1 VLDFLADPQIW
12 ASFLTL
18 AVLEIILGIDNIIF
32 IAIATEKLP
41 EAQRAK
47 ARRTGLILALLLR
60 LVFLAMISWIIGLT
74 APAFSLF
81 GREVSWRDL
90 ILLGGGLFLLYK
102 ATVEIHAA
110 IEEKEEGH
118 AIKAAS
124 FAAIIGQ
131 IIILDLVFSLDSVI
145 TAVGM
150 ANQLWVMATAV
161 IIAVLIMLL
170 AAGPVSGF
178 VNRHPTVKMLA
189 LSFLL
194 LIGMT
199 LLADG
204 VGFHLPK
211 GYIYA
216 AIAFSILVEFL
227 NQLAARRRRLL
238 AVTGRPRQL
247 PPPGPPKPLA

>member
-1 VLDFLADPQIW
+1 VLEFLADPQIW

-74 APAFSLF
+74 APAFSAF
-81 GREVSWRDL
+81 GIVVSWRDL

-102 ATVEIHAA
+102 ATIEIHAA

-150 ANQLWVMATAV
+150 TDNLPVMYAAV
-161 IIAVLIMLL
+161 IVAVGTMLW
-170 AAGPVSGF
+170 ASGPISGF
-178 VNRHPTVKMLA
+178 VHRHPTVKMLA
-189 LSFLL
+189 LAFLL
-194 LIGMT
+194 LVGVALI
-199 LLADG
+199 ADG
-204 VGFHLPK
+204 LQFHIPR
-211 GYIYA
+211 GYLYF
-216 AIAFSILVEFL
+216 AIAFSLGVEAL
-227 NQLAARRRRLL
+227 NLL
-238 AVTGRPRQL
+238 AKRRHAKKAGTT
-247 PPPGPPKPLA
+247 PGHS

>member
-1 VLDFLADPQIW
+1 MLDFLADPQIW
-12 ASFLTL
+12 ASFVTL

-41 EAQRAK
+41 ESQRAS
-47 ARRTGLILALLLR
+47 ARRIGLILALLLR

-74 APAFSLF
+74 APLFTAF
-81 GREVSWRDL
+81 GHAVSWRDL
-90 ILLGGGLFLLYK
+90 ILLAGGLFLLYK
-102 ATVEIHAA
+102 ATVEVHAA

-150 ANQLWVMATAV
+150 TDNLPVMYAAV
-161 IIAVLIMLL
+161 ILAVGTMLW
-170 AAGPVSGF
+170 ASGPISRF
-178 VNRHPTVKMLA
+178 VHQHPTVKMLA

-194 LIGMT
+194 LVGVALI
-199 LLADG
+199 ADG
-204 VGFHLPK
+204 LQFHIPR
-211 GYIYA
+211 GYLYF
-216 AIAFSILVEFL
+216 AIAFSLGVEVL
-227 NQLAARRRRLL
+227 NLL
-238 AVTGRPRQL
+238 AKRRQAKRAEAAA
-247 PPPGPPKPLA
+247 PTKPV

>member
-1 VLDFLADPQIW
+1 MLDFLADPQIW
-12 ASFLTL
+12 ASFVTL

-41 EAQRAK
+41 ESQRAS
-47 ARRTGLILALLLR
+47 ARRIGLILALLLR

-74 APAFSLF
+74 APLFTAF
-81 GREVSWRDL
+81 GHAVSWRDL
-90 ILLGGGLFLLYK
+90 ILLAGGLFLLYK
-102 ATVEIHAA
+102 ATVEVHAA

-150 ANQLWVMATAV
+150 TDNLPVMYAAV
-161 IIAVLIMLL
+161 ILAVGTMLW
-170 AAGPVSGF
+170 ASGPISSF
-178 VNRHPTVKMLA
+178 VHRHPTVKMLA

-194 LIGMT
+194 LVGVALI
-199 LLADG
+199 ADG
-204 VGFHLPK
+204 LQFHIPR
-211 GYIYA
+211 GYLYF
-216 AIAFSILVEFL
+216 AIAFSLGVEVL
-227 NQLAARRRRLL
+227 NLL
-238 AVTGRPRQL
+238 AKRRQAKRAEAAA
-247 PPPGPPKPLA
+247 PTKPV

>member
-12 ASFLTL
+12 ASFVTL

-41 EAQRAK
+41 ESQRAS
-47 ARRTGLILALLLR
+47 ARRVGLILALLLR

-74 APAFSLF
+74 APLFTAF
-81 GREVSWRDL
+81 GHAVSWRDL
-90 ILLGGGLFLLYK
+90 ILLAGGLFLLYK
-102 ATVEIHAA
+102 ATVEVHAA

-150 ANQLWVMATAV
+150 TDNLPVMYAAV
-161 IIAVLIMLL
+161 ILAVGTMLW
-170 AAGPVSGF
+170 ASGPISTF
-178 VNRHPTVKMLA
+178 VHRHPTVKMLA

-194 LIGMT
+194 LVGVALI
-199 LLADG
+199 ADG
-204 VGFHLPK
+204 LQFHIPR
-211 GYIYA
+211 GYLYF
-216 AIAFSILVEFL
+216 AIAFSLGVEVL
-227 NQLAARRRRLL
+227 NLLAKRRQARR
-238 AVTGRPRQL
+238 AEATAEKKQ
-247 PPPGPPKPLA
+247 A

>member
-1 VLDFLADPQIW
+1 MLEFLADPQIW

-41 EAQRAK
+41 EAQRAS

-74 APAFSLF
+74 APAFSAF
-81 GREVSWRDL
+81 GLVVSWRDL

-102 ATVEIHAA
+102 ATIEIHAA

-150 ANQLWVMATAV
+150 TNNLPVMYAAV
-161 IIAVLIMLL
+161 IVAVGTMLW
-170 AAGPVSGF
+170 ASGPISGF
-178 VNRHPTVKMLA
+178 VHRHPTVKMLA
-189 LSFLL
+189 LAFLL
-194 LIGMT
+194 LVGVALI
-199 LLADG
+199 ADG
-204 VGFHLPK
+204 LQFHIPR
-211 GYIYA
+211 GYLYF
-216 AIAFSILVEFL
+216 AIAFSLGVEAL
-227 NQLAARRRRLL
+227 NLL
-238 AVTGRPRQL
+238 AKRRHAKKAGTA
-247 PPPGPPKPLA
+247 KDLA

>member
-1 VLDFLADPQIW
+1 VLEFLADPQIW

-41 EAQRAK
+41 EAQRAS

-74 APAFSLF
+74 APAFSAF
-81 GREVSWRDL
+81 GLVVSWRDL

-150 ANQLWVMATAV
+150 TNNLPVMYAAV
-161 IIAVLIMLL
+161 IVAVGTMLW
-170 AAGPVSGF
+170 ASGPISGF
-178 VNRHPTVKMLA
+178 VHRHPTVKMLA
-189 LSFLL
+189 LAFLL
-194 LIGMT
+194 LVGVALI
-199 LLADG
+199 ADG
-204 VGFHLPK
+204 LQFHIPR
-211 GYIYA
+211 GYLYF
-216 AIAFSILVEFL
+216 AIAFSLGVEAL
-227 NQLAARRRRLL
+227 NLL
-238 AVTGRPRQL
+238 AKRRSARKAGTPQHR
-247 PPPGPPKPLA
+247 A

>member
-1 VLDFLADPQIW
+1 MLDFLADPQIW
-12 ASFLTL
+12 ASFVTL

-41 EAQRAK
+41 ESQRAS
-47 ARRTGLILALLLR
+47 ARRIGLVLALLLR

-74 APAFSLF
+74 APLFTAF
-81 GREVSWRDL
+81 GHAVSWRDL
-90 ILLGGGLFLLYK
+90 ILLAGGLFLLYK
-102 ATVEIHAA
+102 ATVEVHAA

-150 ANQLWVMATAV
+150 TDNLPVMYAAV
-161 IIAVLIMLL
+161 ILAVGTMLW
-170 AAGPVSGF
+170 ASGPISTF
-178 VNRHPTVKMLA
+178 VHRHPTVKMLA

-194 LIGMT
+194 LVGVALI
-199 LLADG
+199 ADG
-204 VGFHLPK
+204 LQFHIPR
-211 GYIYA
+211 GYLYF
-216 AIAFSILVEFL
+216 AIAFSLGVEVL
-227 NQLAARRRRLL
+227 NLL
-238 AVTGRPRQL
+238 AKRRQAKRAEAAAER
-247 PPPGPPKPLA
+247 KPV

>member
-12 ASFLTL
+12 ASFVTL

-41 EAQRAK
+41 ESQRAS
-47 ARRTGLILALLLR
+47 ARRIGLVLALLLR

-74 APAFSLF
+74 APLFTAF
-81 GREVSWRDL
+81 GHAVSWRDL
-90 ILLGGGLFLLYK
+90 ILLAGGLFLLYK
-102 ATVEIHAA
+102 ATVEVHAA

-150 ANQLWVMATAV
+150 TDNLPVMYAAV
-161 IIAVLIMLL
+161 ILAVGTMLW
-170 AAGPVSGF
+170 ASGPISTF
-178 VNRHPTVKMLA
+178 VHRHPTVKMLA

-194 LIGMT
+194 LVGVALI
-199 LLADG
+199 ADG
-204 VGFHLPK
+204 LQFHIPR
-211 GYIYA
+211 GYLYF
-216 AIAFSILVEFL
+216 AIAFSLGVEVL
-227 NQLAARRRRLL
+227 NLL
-238 AVTGRPRQL
+238 AKRRQAKRAEAAAER
-247 PPPGPPKPLA
+247 KPV

>member
-1 VLDFLADPQIW
+1 MLDFLADPQIW

-74 APAFSLF
+74 APAFSAF
-81 GREVSWRDL
+81 GLVVSWRDL

-150 ANQLWVMATAV
+150 TNNLPVMYAAV
-161 IIAVLIMLL
+161 IVAVGTMLW
-170 AAGPVSGF
+170 ASGPISGF
-178 VNRHPTVKMLA
+178 VHRHPTVKMLA
-189 LSFLL
+189 LAFLL
-194 LIGMT
+194 LVGVALI
-199 LLADG
+199 ADG
-204 VGFHLPK
+204 LQFHIPR
-211 GYIYA
+211 GYLYF
-216 AIAFSILVEFL
+216 AIAFSLGVEAL
-227 NQLAARRRRLL
+227 NLMAKRRQARK
-238 AVTGRPRQL
+238 AGTT
-247 PPPGPPKPLA
+247 PGHS

>member
-1 VLDFLADPQIW
+1 MLDFLADPQIW
-12 ASFLTL
+12 ASFVTL

-41 EAQRAK
+41 ESQRAN
-47 ARRTGLILALLLR
+47 ARRIGLILALLLR

-74 APAFSLF
+74 APVFSAF
-81 GREVSWRDL
+81 GHTVSWRDL
-90 ILLGGGLFLLYK
+90 ILLAGGLFLLYK
-102 ATVEIHAA
+102 ATIEIHAA

-150 ANQLWVMATAV
+150 TDNLPVMYAAV
-161 IIAVLIMLL
+161 ILAVGTMLW
-170 AAGPVSGF
+170 ASGPISSF
-178 VNRHPTVKMLA
+178 VHRHPTVKMLA

-194 LIGMT
+194 LVGVALI
-199 LLADG
+199 ADG
-204 VGFHLPK
+204 LQFHIPR
-211 GYIYA
+211 GYLYF
-216 AIAFSILVEFL
+216 AIAFSLGVEVL
-227 NQLAARRRRLL
+227 NLL
-238 AVTGRPRQL
+238 AKRSSAKRAGAAA
-247 PPPGPPKPLA
+247 PKKQA

>member
-1 VLDFLADPQIW
+1 MLEFLADPQIW

-41 EAQRAK
+41 EAQRAN
-47 ARRTGLILALLLR
+47 ARRVGLILALLLR

-74 APAFSLF
+74 APVFTAF
-81 GREVSWRDL
+81 GQAVSWRDL
-90 ILLGGGLFLLYK
+90 ILLAGGLFLLYK
-102 ATVEIHAA
+102 ATVEVHAA

-150 ANQLWVMATAV
+150 TDNLPVMYAAV
-161 IIAVLIMLL
+161 IVAVGTML
-170 AAGPVSGF
+170 AASGPISRF
-178 VNRHPTVKMLA
+178 VHQHPTVKMLA

-194 LIGMT
+194 LVGVALI
-199 LLADG
+199 ADG
-204 VGFHLPK
+204 LQFHIPR
-211 GYIYA
+211 GYLYF
-216 AIAFSILVEFL
+216 AIAFSLGVEVL
-227 NQLAARRRRLL
+227 NLL
-238 AVTGRPRQL
+238 AKRSHAKRVGAEA
-247 PPPGPPKPLA
+247 PKKQV

>member
-41 EAQRAK
+41 ESQRAS
-47 ARRTGLILALLLR
+47 ARRVGLILALLLR

-74 APAFSLF
+74 APVFSAF

-90 ILLGGGLFLLYK
+90 ILLAGGLFLLYK
-102 ATVEIHAA
+102 ATIEVHAA

-150 ANQLWVMATAV
+150 TDNLPVMYAAV
-161 IIAVLIMLL
+161 IVAVGTMLW
-170 AAGPVSGF
+170 ASGPISAF
-178 VNRHPTVKMLA
+178 VHRHPTVKMLA
-189 LSFLL
+189 LAFLL
-194 LIGMT
+194 LVGVALI
-199 LLADG
+199 ADG
-204 VGFHLPK
+204 LHFHIPR
-211 GYIYA
+211 GYLYF
-216 AIAFSILVEFL
+216 AIAFSLGVEVL
-227 NQLAARRRRLL
+227 NLL
-238 AVTGRPRQL
+238 AKRRHAKRESMAPQERT
-247 PPPGPPKPLA
+247 

>member
-74 APAFSLF
+74 APAFSAF
-81 GREVSWRDL
+81 GLVVSWRDL

-150 ANQLWVMATAV
+150 TNNLPVMYAAV
-161 IIAVLIMLL
+161 IVAVGTMLW
-170 AAGPVSGF
+170 ASGPISGF
-178 VNRHPTVKMLA
+178 VHRHPTVKMLA
-189 LSFLL
+189 LAFLL
-194 LIGMT
+194 LVGVALI
-199 LLADG
+199 ADG
-204 VGFHLPK
+204 LQFHIPR
-211 GYIYA
+211 GYLYF
-216 AIAFSILVEFL
+216 AIAFSLGVEAL
-227 NQLAARRRRLL
+227 NLL
-238 AVTGRPRQL
+238 AKRRHAKKVGTT
-247 PPPGPPKPLA
+247 PGHS

>member
-74 APAFSLF
+74 APAFSAF
-81 GREVSWRDL
+81 GLVVSWRDL

-150 ANQLWVMATAV
+150 TNNLPVMYAAV
-161 IIAVLIMLL
+161 IVAVGTMLW
-170 AAGPVSGF
+170 ASGPISGF
-178 VNRHPTVKMLA
+178 VHRHPTVKMLA
-189 LSFLL
+189 LAFLL
-194 LIGMT
+194 LVGVALI
-199 LLADG
+199 ADG
-204 VGFHLPK
+204 LQFHIPR
-211 GYIYA
+211 GYLYF
-216 AIAFSILVEFL
+216 AIAFSLGVEAL
-227 NQLAARRRRLL
+227 NLL
-238 AVTGRPRQL
+238 AKRRQARKAGTT
-247 PPPGPPKPLA
+247 PGHS

>member
-1 VLDFLADPQIW
+1 MLDFLADPQIW
-12 ASFLTL
+12 ASFVTL

-41 EAQRAK
+41 ESQRAN
-47 ARRTGLILALLLR
+47 ARRIGLILALLLR

-74 APAFSLF
+74 APVFSAF
-81 GREVSWRDL
+81 GHTVSWRDL
-90 ILLGGGLFLLYK
+90 ILLAGGLFLLYK
-102 ATVEIHAA
+102 ATIEIHAA

-150 ANQLWVMATAV
+150 TDNLPVMYAAV
-161 IIAVLIMLL
+161 ILAVGTMLW
-170 AAGPVSGF
+170 ASGPISSF
-178 VNRHPTVKMLA
+178 VHRHPTVKMLA

-194 LIGMT
+194 LVGVALI
-199 LLADG
+199 ADG
-204 VGFHLPK
+204 LQFHIPR
-211 GYIYA
+211 GYLYF
-216 AIAFSILVEFL
+216 AIAFSLGVEVL
-227 NQLAARRRRLL
+227 NLL
-238 AVTGRPRQL
+238 AKRSSAKRAGVAA
-247 PPPGPPKPLA
+247 PKKQA

>member
-1 VLDFLADPQIW
+1 MLEFLADPQIW

-41 EAQRAK
+41 EAQRAS

-74 APAFSLF
+74 APAFSLL

-150 ANQLWVMATAV
+150 TNNLPVMYAAV
-161 IIAVLIMLL
+161 IVAVGTMLW
-170 AAGPVSGF
+170 ASGPISGF
-178 VNRHPTVKMLA
+178 VHRHPTVKMLA
-189 LSFLL
+189 LAFLL
-194 LIGMT
+194 LVGVALI
-199 LLADG
+199 ADG
-204 VGFHLPK
+204 LQFHIPR
-211 GYIYA
+211 GYLYF
-216 AIAFSILVEFL
+216 AIAFSLGVEAL
-227 NQLAARRRRLL
+227 NLL
-238 AVTGRPRQL
+238 AKRRSAKKAETTQHR
-247 PPPGPPKPLA
+247 A

>member
-1 VLDFLADPQIW
+1 MLEFLADPQIW

-74 APAFSLF
+74 APAFSAF
-81 GREVSWRDL
+81 GIVVSWRDL

-102 ATVEIHAA
+102 ATIEIHAA

-150 ANQLWVMATAV
+150 TDNLPVMYAAV
-161 IIAVLIMLL
+161 IVAVGTMLW
-170 AAGPVSGF
+170 ASGPISGF
-178 VNRHPTVKMLA
+178 VHRHPTVKMLA
-189 LSFLL
+189 LAFLL
-194 LIGMT
+194 LVGVALI
-199 LLADG
+199 ADG
-204 VGFHLPK
+204 LQFHIPR
-211 GYIYA
+211 GYLYF
-216 AIAFSILVEFL
+216 AIAFSLGVEAL
-227 NQLAARRRRLL
+227 NLL
-238 AVTGRPRQL
+238 AKRRHAKKAGTT
-247 PPPGPPKPLA
+247 PGHS

>member
-1 VLDFLADPQIW
+1 VLEFLADPQIW

-41 EAQRAK
+41 EAQRAS

-74 APAFSLF
+74 APAFSAF
-81 GREVSWRDL
+81 GLVVSWRDL

-102 ATVEIHAA
+102 ATIEIHAA

-150 ANQLWVMATAV
+150 TNNLPVMYAAV
-161 IIAVLIMLL
+161 IVAVGTMLW
-170 AAGPVSGF
+170 ASGPISGF
-178 VNRHPTVKMLA
+178 VHRHPTVKMLA
-189 LSFLL
+189 LAFLL
-194 LIGMT
+194 LVGVALI
-199 LLADG
+199 ADG
-204 VGFHLPK
+204 LQFHIPR
-211 GYIYA
+211 GYLYF
-216 AIAFSILVEFL
+216 AIAFSLGVEAL
-227 NQLAARRRRLL
+227 NLL
-238 AVTGRPRQL
+238 AKRRSAKKAETTQHR
-247 PPPGPPKPLA
+247 A

>member
-1 VLDFLADPQIW
+1 MLEFLADPQIW

-41 EAQRAK
+41 EAQRAS

-74 APAFSLF
+74 APAFSAF
-81 GREVSWRDL
+81 GLVVSWRDL

-150 ANQLWVMATAV
+150 TNNLPVMYAAV
-161 IIAVLIMLL
+161 IVAVGTMLW
-170 AAGPVSGF
+170 ASGPISGF
-178 VNRHPTVKMLA
+178 VHRHPTVKMLA
-189 LSFLL
+189 LAFLL
-194 LIGMT
+194 LVGVALI
-199 LLADG
+199 ADG
-204 VGFHLPK
+204 LQFHIPR
-211 GYIYA
+211 GYLYF
-216 AIAFSILVEFL
+216 AIAFSLGVEAL
-227 NQLAARRRRLL
+227 NLL
-238 AVTGRPRQL
+238 AKRRSARKAGTPQHR
-247 PPPGPPKPLA
+247 A

>member
-1 VLDFLADPQIW
+1 MLDFLADPQIW
-12 ASFLTL
+12 ASFVTL

-41 EAQRAK
+41 ESQRAS
-47 ARRTGLILALLLR
+47 ARRIGLILALLLR

-74 APAFSLF
+74 APLFTAF
-81 GREVSWRDL
+81 GHAVSWRDL
-90 ILLGGGLFLLYK
+90 ILLAGGLFLLYK
-102 ATVEIHAA
+102 ATVEVHAA

-150 ANQLWVMATAV
+150 TDNLPVMYAAV
-161 IIAVLIMLL
+161 ILAVGTMLW
-170 AAGPVSGF
+170 ASGPISTF
-178 VNRHPTVKMLA
+178 VHRHPTVKMLA

-194 LIGMT
+194 LVGVALI
-199 LLADG
+199 ADG
-204 VGFHLPK
+204 LQFHIPR
-211 GYIYA
+211 GYLYF
-216 AIAFSILVEFL
+216 AIAFSLGVEVL
-227 NQLAARRRRLL
+227 NLLAKRRQARR
-238 AVTGRPRQL
+238 AEAAAPT
-247 PPPGPPKPLA
+247 KPV